1 MLMNYK
7 TTMMGL
13 VPLVAYGLKA
23 FGYWP
28 ENMPLP
34 PFDEVWPFIIGL
46 FGVGAMAKDRDVTG
60 GSREQ

>member
-1 MLMNYK
+1 MLTNYK
-7 TTMMGL
+7 TTLMGIL
-13 VPLVAYGLKA
+13 PLVAYAMKA
-23 FGYWP
+23 GGWWP

-60 GSREQ
+60 GDRFQ